1 MKGAVKN
8 VSWASSGMLATKL
21 VRTASTLLLAR
32 LLAPESFGLIAV
44 AGLVVDL
51 LNRFK
56 EFGFGAAFI
65 QKTYADATEE
75 RRAANTAFWT
85 GAAANVVS
93 FLGLFCAAPWVATFF
108 EAPQATNV
116 IRVVSCSLLLEIFGA
131 VPALLLM
138 KRMQFKALA
147 IREIVQGGTY
157 GMVAVALA
165 LLGGRVWSL
174 VFGQLAAS
182 AVAIAVLWR
191 STEWRPRWEYQPAF
205 ARAFFQF
212 GKYVWLMGLLGSVG
226 DGLDRLIIGRVY
238 GPAQLGLY
246 TMAFTLATV
255 AAVPLGSLISKVA
268 YPYFCALRADP
279 PALRGAVETS
289 LDYIMLVSIPAGL
302 GIAAV
307 APLLV
312 HVVLTAKWQGA
323 VPVLGIFSLHGIFF
337 VLAVLAVP
345 LLQAVGKPAVP
356 VGLLVGQYALKAAA
370 LFVLNGFGI
379 VGIAWAVFGVQAGV
393 STISLLLVCRF
404 IGVRFGTV
412 AGGFLRAMATA
423 GLMAAGV
430 RGFLTACGPLLS
442 RQPTLSLAVAVAL
455 GVALFLAASLVLN
468 RQIMRGLLIMLR
480 QRLRRPRSA
489 APIPNEISTSPEVLS
504 VEP

>member
-1 MKGAVKN
+1 MKGAVRN

-65 QKTYADATEE
+65 QKNYADAAEE
-75 RRAANTAFWT
+75 RAAANTAFWT

-93 FLGLFCAAPWVATFF
+93 FLGLFLAAPWVAAFF
-108 EAPQATNV
+108 AAPQATGV
-116 IRVVSCSLLLEIFGA
+116 IRAVSCSLLLEIFGA

-138 KRMQFKALA
+138 KRMQFKSLA
-147 IREIVQGGTY
+147 IREVVQGGTY
-157 GMVAVALA
+157 GLVAVGLA
-165 LLGGRVWSL
+165 LLGCRVWSL

-191 STEWRPRWEYQPAF
+191 STEWRPLFEYRPAL
-205 ARAFFQF
+205 ARAFFRF
-212 GKYVWLMGLLGSVG
+212 GKYVWLMTLLGSVG

-246 TMAFTLATV
+246 TLAFTMATV
-255 AAVPLGSLISKVA
+255 AAVPIASLISKVA
-268 YPYFCALRADP
+268 YPYFCALRADL
-279 PALRGAVETS
+279 PALRGAVESS
-289 LDYIMLVSIPAGL
+289 LDYIALVSLPAGL
-302 GIAAV
+302 GIATV

-312 HVVLTAKWQGA
+312 NVVLTAKWQGA
-323 VPVLGIFSLHGIFF
+323 VPVLGILALHGIFF
-337 VLAVLAVP
+337 VLATLAVP

-370 LFVLNGFGI
+370 LFGLSGFGI
-379 VGIAWAVFGVQAGV
+379 VGIAWAVFGVQVGV
-393 STISLLLVCRF
+393 AAVSLGLVCRF
-404 IGVRFGTV
+404 VGVRFGPV
-412 AGGFLRAMATA
+412 ASGFLRALAT
-423 GLMAAGV
+423 GLLMAAGV
-430 RGFLTACGPLLS
+430 RGFLAVCQPLLT
-442 RQPTLSLAVAVAL
+442 RQPTLGLALAIVL
-455 GVALFLAASLVLN
+455 GVALFLAASLWLN
-468 RQIMRGLLIMLR
+468 RRVARDLLFLVR
-480 QRLRRPRSA
+480 QRFGQTRPA
-489 APIPNEISTSPEVLS
+489 EISTPASILG